1 MANTYTLIEAK
12 TLTTTTTDITFTSIP
27 QTYTDLKLVYSAR
40 SNVNTSSEGYDATF
54 SFNGATSN
62 RLTRVLRGDG
72 TFTASNVINESAGDF
87 RLLRAMQP
95 TNYTGSVF
103 SNVEIYV
110 PNYTGSNFKSFSIDA
125 VNENNATTADQS
137 MIAGLWSSTAAITS
151 ITVGAFG
158 GSLVQYSTFYLYGIK
173 NS

>member
-95 TNYTGSVF
+95 TNYTGS
-103 SNVEIYV
+103 
-110 PNYTGSNFKSFSIDA
+110 NFKSFSIDA